1 MPLLPVG
8 KGNIFLAVLHEAKE
22 PYLQHLCL
30 EVADLTTVTQARPKD
45 LNRGVLLDEF
55 PSLFS
60 SSLVNA
66 KCTPYDIELSDTTPV
81 RSPTYRCA
89 PP

>member
-1 MPLLPVG
+1 MWVCFPGHIVLPLRPVG

-66 KCTPYDIELSDTTPV
+66 KCTP
-81 RSPTYRCA
+81 
-89 PP
+89 